1 MGATRKGECGVCRHV
16 DRARIED
23 MRASGVSFAALE
35 AKFGVPRAT
44 LHGHWHRHVGAD
56 RRLTYLVG
64 KTTIQEIRERAVEEN
79 LSVLDYLAILRSG
92 LMGQFVHQ
100 VEADAAVDA
109 AKVAGRV
116 LDVLR
121 EIGKITGE
129 IARVAAPS
137 TTVNVSVN
145 AAPGF
150 ADLQAGLLNIARAHP
165 AARGDI
171 VALLRHLDGA
181 PEPMPRPVA
190 AIEHEAAHA

>member
-1 MGATRKGECGVCRHV
+1 MGATRKGACGVCRHV

-35 AKFGVPRAT
+35 GKFGIPRAT
-44 LHGHWHRHVGAD
+44 MHSHWHRHVGAD
-56 RRLTYLVG
+56 RRLAYLVG

-109 AKVAGRV
+109 AKVAARV

-137 TTVNVSVN
+137 TTVNVSIG

-150 ADLQAGLLNIARAHP
+150 ADLQAGLLDIARAHP

-171 VALLRHLDGA
+171 VALLRRLDGA
-181 PEPMPRPVA
+181 PESMPRPVA
-190 AIEHEAAHA
+190 VIEHEGVHA